1 MSTTVEII
9 DFRDDLAQRFKELN
23 VAWLKKYFYV
33 EPIDEEM
40 LSNPKAYFI
49 DKGSH
54 IFFAT
59 INGEVAGT
67 FALIKQDD
75 ESYELSKMA
84 VDETFQGNKVGNRM
98 LAFCLEKAADLG
110 AKKVILYSNTLLGPA
125 IHLYKKYGFVEVPL
139 GNVDYERANIKMEKQ
154 L

>member
-1 MSTTVEII
+1 MSTPVEII
-9 DFRDDLAQRFKELN
+9 EFRDELAPRFKELN

-49 DKGSH
+49 DKGGH

-59 INGEVAGT
+59 INGEIAGT
-67 FALIKQDD
+67 FALMKQDD
-75 ESYELSKMA
+75 DSYELSKMA
-84 VDETFQGNKVGNRM
+84 VDEAYQGNKVGNRM
-98 LAFCLEKAADLG
+98 LAFCLEKAAELG
-110 AKKVILYSNTLLGPA
+110 ARKVILYSNTLLGPA

-139 GNVDYERANIKMEKQ
+139 GNVDYERANIKMEKEI
-154 L
+154 